1 MAMLLMGVFVASA
14 GPVDEQT
21 AKEIGAKY
29 LRASVNL
36 RTNAGDMH
44 LAKTYFMD
52 NGDAAFYVFN
62 APNGFVIVSAQ
73 DVAMPILGYSNEGQ
87 FDANNIPENMEWWL
101 QDYANQIQYG
111 METQNIDFEKTAKQ
125 WELVK
130 ATGRLNENRN
140 RNVIVPPLLGD
151 ITWNQDRYYNSL
163 CPDANAPTLGDHTY
177 AGCVACAMSQIMRK
191 WNHPAQGNGSH
202 QLPPYNNPANV
213 LYFSQTNY
221 DWANM
226 PVALTDVNGVLLDGI
241 TQEQITAVATLIYHA
256 GVSVSTT
263 YSTSGSSADVSN
275 PVGAFKN
282 NFDYSDE
289 LEMEG
294 LSFQEGG
301 VAMWKAKL
309 RSSLDHG
316 YPVFY
321 GGSSSSGAH
330 AFVCDGYDSDDH
342 FHINWGYSGNQNNYY
357 AIGALNYG
365 AAGYNAQNYAIFNIH
380 PNGTTTS
387 HEVTLSQNNEHGTV
401 LGSGT
406 FTHGTSVTVHAE
418 ATTSGYYFCY
428 WTEDGVVVSEDADYT
443 FNIKYN
449 RNLEA
454 VFLDAFTIE
463 VETSN
468 ATYGTVSGGDT
479 YGYNASCTL
488 TATANPGYIFEN
500 WTKNNAIVSCN
511 NPYTFSVTGPG
522 TYTAHFIPLEGQ
534 YIGDNNNAHSNVIP
548 SNALR
553 KYFITEQIY
562 TAAELGEAGDVNSIA
577 LYNVGYDSNLDDI
590 TRNLDIY
597 IKTTDKTEFVG
608 TTSNGTGSTD
618 WITGIEPE
626 DLVFSG
632 MVTFEYGTWTT
643 INLDNTY
650 AYNGT
655 SNFVLII
662 VDQTGSTGTRHEF
675 KTFATSNYSSLYNL
689 YDAGGTGFDPNNI
702 SGVAG
707 VRAQQKNKIIINK
720 SEHTGV
726 YSVSASVNPS
736 ESGYVTDESDN
747 AFVSASFNEGVA
759 CTLKATP
766 NNSYVFRYWTKN
778 GKIMSYNS
786 TYTFTVKSN
795 VSLVAVFAAPSSVS
809 VSINPANSGTVTGAG
824 DYTYNSTCT
833 LIATSAEGYAFNKW
847 TINGETVSYNEE
859 YSFPVIEDV
868 TVVANF
874 REANMIVFDDNEA
887 KRICLANW
895 DKNRDGELSIQE
907 AVAVTVLD
915 GTISTNFKYN
925 TKIETFNE
933 LRFFTGLTSLG
944 ASAFSSTKFTSVT
957 LPNTI
962 TSIGNYAFSN
972 CSKLISITI
981 PSMVISIGQEAFRN
995 CTGMTSIVSEC
1006 ATPPTLGS
1014 NCFQYVSTDIPV
1026 YVPIGSVAAYK
1037 AASGWSEFTKF
1048 VSVKTSDWSA
1058 PTANDAIYVDANYT
1072 LAADVTVADVYFA
1085 STDYTLTVP
1094 TGKTLT
1100 VTGSIST
1107 SQASQI
1113 VVEDGGQLVF
1123 PSGNDNVYATM
1134 RKSIE
1139 GHHTFSKDGTGGWR
1153 FIATPIANGTIIAG
1167 TNLVSGD
1174 YDLYY
1179 YDEANHYWRNYKPAA
1194 GNADPGFEMDDGKL
1208 LNGKGYLYAS
1218 NEGVELT
1225 FAGKMNASDTPVPVN
1240 LSYNETVPETSATN
1254 PLAGWNLV
1262 GNPFSCNAY
1271 INRSYYVIAYD
1282 EVNGKS
1288 VLREVAASANTPIAP
1303 CTGVMVQA
1311 ANATDKVDFKNT
1323 SYEIAASA
1331 NRGILHIAVAQNAA
1345 SMVSDNVIVSF
1356 NENDALEK
1364 FVIDADGAKLYIPQN
1379 GKEYAI
1385 VVAEAQGEVPLSFK
1399 AAEDGRYTLTV
1410 DAEGM
1415 DVSYLHLIDNLTG
1428 ADVDLL
1434 VTPAYTFKANTKD
1447 YETRFRL
1454 VFDINDASLSGSE
1467 TERPFA
1473 FVDASGE
1480 IRLIEETSQGASLQ
1494 IVDMTGHIVF
1504 SGDAMR
1510 SVSTESMA
1518 SGVYVLRLM
1527 SGNGVRVQKIVVGP
1541 F

>member
-1 MAMLLMGVFVASA
+1 MIRKVAFTMAMLLMGVAVASA

-29 LRASVNL
+29 LSASVNL
-36 RTNAGDMH
+36 RTDAGDMH

-62 APNGFVIVSAQ
+62 ASDGFVIVSAQ
-73 DVAMPILGYSNEGQ
+73 DVATPILGYSNENQ

-101 QDYANQIQYG
+101 QDYANQIQFG
-111 METQNIDFEKTAKQ
+111 VDGQNVDFEKTAKQ

-130 ATGRLNENRN
+130 MTGRLSENRN
-140 RNVIVPPLLGD
+140 RSVIVPPLLGD
-151 ITWNQDRYYNSL
+151 IIWDQGQYYNNL
-163 CPDANAPTLGDHTY
+163 CPTANAPMLGDHAY

-191 WNHPAQGNGSH
+191 WNHPAHGYGSH
-202 QLPPYNNPANV
+202 QLPPYNNPNNV
-213 LYFSQTNY
+213 LDFSQTYY
-221 DWANM
+221 DWDNM
-226 PVALTDVNGVLLDGI
+226 PVALTDVNGTLLDGI

-256 GVSVSTT
+256 GVSVNTT
-263 YSTSGSSADVSN
+263 YSINGSSADVSN
-275 PVGAFKN
+275 PEGAFKN

-289 LEMEG
+289 LETEG
-294 LSFQEGG
+294 LSSQAGG

-330 AFVCDGYDSDDH
+330 AFVCDGYDSNDY

-380 PNGTTTS
+380 PNSTTTS

-428 WTEDGVVVSEDADYT
+428 WTEGGVVVSEDADYT

-454 VFLDAFTIE
+454 VFMDAFTIE

-500 WTKNNAIVSCN
+500 WTKNNSIVSCD

-522 TYTAHFIPLEGQ
+522 TYTAHFLPLEGQ

-689 YDAGGTGFDPNNI
+689 YDAGGTGFDPNNT
-702 SGVAG
+702 GVAG

-726 YSVSASVNPS
+726 YTVSASVNPS
-736 ESGYVTDESDN
+736 ESGYVTDDSDN
-747 AFVSASFNEGVA
+747 AFVSASFNDGDE
-759 CTLKATP
+759 CTLKANP
-766 NNSYVFRYWTKN
+766 NSSYVFKYWTKN

-795 VSLVAVFAAPSSVS
+795 VSLVAVFAAPSTVS

-824 DYTYNSTCT
+824 EYTYGSTCT
-833 LIATSAEGYAFNKW
+833 LTATPAEGYAFNKW
-847 TINGETVSYNEE
+847 TIGGETVSIEEE
-859 YSFPVIEDV
+859 YSFTVTEDV

-874 REANMIVFDDNEA
+874 RNANIIEFEDNA
-887 KRICLANW
+887 VKQTCLQNW
-895 DKNRDGELSIQE
+895 DTNGDGELSIQE
-907 AVAVTVLD
+907 AAAVIVFD
-915 GTISTNFKYN
+915 GGAN
-925 TKIETFNE
+925 TSLAYKFNYVDFTTFHE
-933 LRFFTGLTSLG
+933 LRFFTGLEALG
-944 ASAFSSTKFTSVT
+944 AYSFSGNTHVTAVT

-962 TSIGNYAFSN
+962 TSIGNAAFNN
-972 CSKLISITI
+972 CSKLSSITI
-981 PSMVISIGQEAFRN
+981 PSLVASIGQEAFRN
-995 CTGMTSIVSEC
+995 CTGLTYIVSEC
-1006 ATPPTLGS
+1006 VTPPTLGS
-1014 NCFQYVSTDIPV
+1014 NCFQNVSTDIPV
-1026 YVPIGSVAAYK
+1026 YVPKGSVPAYK
-1037 AASGWSEFTKF
+1037 STSGWSSFSYI
-1048 VSVKTSDWSA
+1048 VSVKTSNWSA
-1058 PTANDAIYVDANYT
+1058 PTASDAVYVDANYT
-1072 LAADVTVADVYFA
+1072 LTDDVAVADVYFA
-1085 STDYTLTVP
+1085 STDYTLTIP

-1100 VTGSIST
+1100 VMSSIST

-1113 VVEDGGQLVF
+1113 VVEDGGQLVCN
-1123 PSGNDNVYATM
+1123 SAVQATLKKEIMGYGENDQV
-1134 RKSIE
+1134 E
-1139 GHHTFSKDGTGGWR
+1139 TGWY
-1153 FIATPIANGTIIAG
+1153 FIASPVVEDFVPTETMLSNT
-1167 TNLVSGD
+1167 
-1174 YDLYY
+1174 YDLYQLNNTTW
-1179 YDEANHYWRNYKPAA
+1179 ENYKPHAN
-1194 GNADPGFEMDDGKL
+1194 NANPGFNL
-1208 LNGKGYLYAS
+1208 VNGRGYLYANS
-1218 NEGVELT
+1218 NDVTLSFTGAVKSYT
-1225 FAGKMNASDTPVPVN
+1225 STQDVAVN
-1240 LSYNETVPETSATN
+1240 
-1254 PLAGWNLV
+1254 AGWNLI
-1262 GNPFSCNAY
+1262 GNPFTYDVYANQDYYKMNADGSG
-1271 INRSYYVIAYD
+1271 ITTVTKGQ
-1282 EVNGKS
+1282 E
-1288 VLREVAASANTPIAP
+1288 TIAP
-1303 CTGVMVQA
+1303 CTGIVVKATANGSVFFSKDAPVGVANNGNVQMVLTQIV
-1311 ANATDKVDFKNT
+1311 ANRDGTNMEKAIDNAIVNFNVGDNLEKFYFGNQDANIYVPKGTEE
-1323 SYEIAASA
+1323 YAIAAS
-1331 NRGILHIAVAQNAA
+1331 
-1345 SMVSDNVIVSF
+1345 
-1356 NENDALEK
+1356 
-1364 FVIDADGAKLYIPQN
+1364 
-1379 GKEYAI
+1379 
-1385 VVAEAQGEVPLSFK
+1385 EAQGEMPLNFR
-1399 AAEDGRYTLTV
+1399 ANVNGTYTLTV
-1410 DAEGM
+1410 NAEGVKM
-1415 DVSYLHLIDNLTG
+1415 NYLHLIDNMTG
-1428 ADVDLL
+1428 ANIDLL
-1434 VTPAYTFKANTKD
+1434 RNPSYTFDANAND
-1447 YETRFRL
+1447 YESRFRL
-1454 VFDINDASLSGSE
+1454 VFIAQNNEDNLDDD
-1467 TERPFA
+1467 
-1473 FVDASGE
+1473 FVFISNGQIIVNGE
-1480 IRLIEETSQGASLQ
+1480 GTLQ
-1494 IVDMTGHIVF
+1494 VIDMMGRIVLC
-1504 SGDAMR
+1504 GDTMR
-1510 SVSTESMA
+1510 YISTAGMKQ
-1518 SGVYVLRLM
+1518 GVYVLRLVE
-1527 SGNGVRVQKIVVGP
+1527 SNRTRTQKIVIE
-1541 F
+1541 